1 MNANLK
7 KKATETIVSSLSK
20 GSSLVKACKGADV
33 DVSTFWRWRQ
43 ASKELE
49 SKVET
54 ILESRI
60 QIVEDA
66 LFANAAKGNV
76 TAQIFFLQNRAP
88 NRWQDKRNIDF
99 KAGGE
104 IKLIFS
110 KEAKE

>member
-49 SKVET
+49 KKVEA
-54 ILESRI
+54 IMDSRI

-88 NRWQDKRNIDF
+88 DRWQDKRHFEHDGKIEIVF
-99 KAGGE
+99 TKAVE
-104 IKLIFS
+104 KI
-110 KEAKE
+110 